1 MSVHAR
7 TNVSFH
13 PCYKRTRQTSV
24 LLSWTDRTE
33 MVSLQS
39 GFHPQGHTTIEG
51 SQKRLHSTESSFMD
65 ATKVSSSNIHPRGH
79 SWPLIIKT
87 NGWVMLAFVRGA
99 QKEKRV
105 VRATVDDEGEE
116 EENSARVLER
126 ATIMATSST
135 ATAVRRLATKLAPSS
150 TITVSGMLVFF
161 FLRGKRFLL
170 CT

>member
-1 MSVHAR
+1 
-7 TNVSFH
+7 
-13 PCYKRTRQTSV
+13 
-24 LLSWTDRTE
+24 
-33 MVSLQS
+33 
-39 GFHPQGHTTIEG
+39 
-51 SQKRLHSTESSFMD
+51 
-65 ATKVSSSNIHPRGH
+65 
-79 SWPLIIKT
+79 
-87 NGWVMLAFVRGA
+87 MLAFVRGA

>member
-1 MSVHAR
+1 
-7 TNVSFH
+7 
-13 PCYKRTRQTSV
+13 
-24 LLSWTDRTE
+24 
-33 MVSLQS
+33 
-39 GFHPQGHTTIEG
+39 
-51 SQKRLHSTESSFMD
+51 
-65 ATKVSSSNIHPRGH
+65 
-79 SWPLIIKT
+79 
-87 NGWVMLAFVRGA
+87 MLACVRGA

-105 VRATVDDEGEE
+105 VRATADDEGEEEE

-150 TITVSGMLVFF
+150 TITVSGMLVLF

>member
-1 MSVHAR
+1 M
-7 TNVSFH
+7 
-13 PCYKRTRQTSV
+13 
-24 LLSWTDRTE
+24 
-33 MVSLQS
+33 
-39 GFHPQGHTTIEG
+39 
-51 SQKRLHSTESSFMD
+51 SFMD

-87 NGWVMLAFVRGA
+87 NGWVVLACVRGA

-105 VRATVDDEGEE
+105 VRATADDEGEEE

>member
-1 MSVHAR
+1 M
-7 TNVSFH
+7 
-13 PCYKRTRQTSV
+13 
-24 LLSWTDRTE
+24 
-33 MVSLQS
+33 
-39 GFHPQGHTTIEG
+39 
-51 SQKRLHSTESSFMD
+51 SFMD
-65 ATKVSSSNIHPRGH
+65 ATKVSSSNIHPRVH

-87 NGWVMLAFVRGA
+87 NGWVVLACVRGA

-105 VRATVDDEGEE
+105 VRATADDEGEEE

-126 ATIMATSST
+126 ATIMATSYT

-150 TITVSGMLVFF
+150 TITVSGTLIFF